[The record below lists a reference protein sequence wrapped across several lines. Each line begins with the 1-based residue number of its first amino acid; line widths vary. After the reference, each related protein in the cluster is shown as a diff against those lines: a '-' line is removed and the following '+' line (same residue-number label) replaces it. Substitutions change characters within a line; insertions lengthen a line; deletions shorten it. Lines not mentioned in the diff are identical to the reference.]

1 MANTAPNEPA
11 TSCGFQGANR
21 RAMVRFRCAPPS
33 PGSAFFANS
42 STSARAL
49 VLDLSVGGIGLI
61 LNRPVEIGELLRIE
75 LQDSDKTSFE
85 LTAHVV
91 NVTPLPDGTWR
102 CGCAFL
108 SRLAEEE
115 LKVLLR

>member
-42 STSARAL
+42 STSVR
-49 VLDLSVGGIGLI
+49 
-61 LNRPVEIGELLRIE
+61 
-75 LQDSDKTSFE
+75 
-85 LTAHVV
+85 AHVV